1 LRSPKDEYEVARL
14 YTDGAFKKSLEA
26 AFEGGYRLQFHLAP
40 PLPGGL
46 DVSGAPRKRTYGQWL
61 LPVLR
66 LLAKGRRL
74 RGSRFDVFGYS
85 RERRLERRLAA
96 DYARMIEN
104 SLPQLDAPRLPA
116 LLELASLPEQIRGYG
131 HVKLAS
137 VEKTKARERE
147 LLATL

>member
-1 LRSPKDEYEVARL
+1 MGPPWLIWLRAIRGRHFAPGFEHPLGVEQVVVVIQLVAAVERECQ
-14 YTDGAFKKSLEA
+14 DVA
-26 AFEGGYRLQFHLAP
+26 AGIGHQVA
-40 PLPGGL
+40 
-46 DVSGAPRKRTYGQWL
+46 
-61 LPVLR
+61 
-66 LLAKGRRL
+66 
-74 RGSRFDVFGYS
+74 
-85 RERRLERRLAA
+85 ERRLERRLAA